1 MPQHTK
7 AFPDLDRDLRFIP
20 LGVEEPLVLT
30 PGQIR
35 RYNEAGHLF
44 PIDIF
49 SPTEIAEIRDYIDDL
64 LPRALAAG
72 WDNYQVVNWHK
83 HCRGIWDI
91 VTDSRIIDVVA
102 DLLGDTVILR
112 HSHLFAKLAGDPRNH
127 WANHPPPRRRVD
139 PPQGRPLAAVRRWT

>member
-1 MPQHTK
+1 MTQHTN

-20 LGVEEPLVLT
+20 LGVEEPRVLT
-30 PGQIR
+30 PTQIR

-49 SPTEIAEIRDYIDDL
+49 SPTEIAENRAHIDDL

-72 WDNYQVVNWHK
+72 WDNYQVVNWPK

-91 VTDSRIIDVVA
+91 VPGCHPWPPS
-102 DLLGDTVILR
+102 G
-112 HSHLFAKLAGDPRNH
+112 AGHD
-127 WANHPPPRRRVD
+127 AHPAPRRR
-139 PPQGRPLAAVRRWT
+139 